1 VEDLSSEL
9 QYSSSSS
16 TVILSTKRTLILS
29 QAKSKKPSSLSHIIR
44 LLDELYDSYIKDDN
58 RDGSDDDLL

>member
-1 VEDLSSEL
+1 VEDISCEL

-29 QAKSKKPSSLSHIIR
+29 QTKSKKPSSLSHIIR

-58 RDGSDDDLL
+58 RDGSDADLL